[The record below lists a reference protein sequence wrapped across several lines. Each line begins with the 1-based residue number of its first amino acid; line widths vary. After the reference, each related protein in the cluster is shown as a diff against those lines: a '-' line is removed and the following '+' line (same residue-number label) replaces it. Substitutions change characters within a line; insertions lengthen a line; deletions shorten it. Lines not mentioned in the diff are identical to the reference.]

1 MDSVIVRHVSVL
13 NVENIWTQTGSEAVS
28 VHLQR
33 VQHPLLLLQLV
44 LQGLDLWTRSLV
56 LFGVQGANHLERT
69 HLLMMV

>member
-1 MDSVIVRHVSVL
+1 MDSIVVPHISVL
-13 NVENIWTQTGSEAVS
+13 NVENIWTQIGSEAVS

-44 LQGLDLWTRSLV
+44 LQGLDLRTRSLV
-56 LFGVQGANHLERT
+56 LFGVQGPNHLDRT